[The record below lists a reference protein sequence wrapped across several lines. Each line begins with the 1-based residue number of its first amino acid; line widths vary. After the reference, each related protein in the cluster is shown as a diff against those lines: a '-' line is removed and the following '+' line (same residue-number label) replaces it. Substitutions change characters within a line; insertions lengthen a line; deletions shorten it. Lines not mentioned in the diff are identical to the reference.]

1 MPRRRA
7 SRRKS
12 RRKTVFSILLSGLL
26 LIILGLAVYF
36 VSSYLKNSDKAA
48 GSKTQTHVVNPK
60 KDPEEKK
67 ETTTSSQA
75 PVSSFD
81 LAAIAAGDYTS
92 AAGTWTNE
100 LGDNL
105 KLNATGLESAAI
117 RSVTEFTL
125 ASGQATGDGIYQ
137 ATLTSADG
145 TVVYN
150 LLFVKGGTTI
160 PAERFTEGHSDTSD
174 TARDRLYISSETL
187 FGDDNF
193 SKSVLYKSDQQ
204 NQ

>member
-12 RRKTVFSILLSGLL
+12 RRKTVFSILLLGLL
-26 LIILGLAVYF
+26 LIIIGLAVYF
-36 VSSYLKNSDKAA
+36 ASAYFKNSDKRA

-60 KDPEEKK
+60 KDPEEKE

-75 PVSSFD
+75 PAPSLD
-81 LAAIAAGDYTS
+81 LAAIAAGDYAS

-100 LGDNL
+100 AGDSL
-105 KLNATGLESAAI
+105 KLNATGLESASIQKA
-117 RSVTEFTL
+117 TDFTL
-125 ASGQATGDGIYQ
+125 TPGQATSDTIYQ
-137 ATLTSADG
+137 ATLSSADG

-160 PAERFTEGHSDTSD
+160 PAEFFTEGYSDTSD
-174 TARDRLYISSETL
+174 TSRDRLYISAETV
-187 FGDDNF
+187 FANDDF
-193 SKSVLYKSDQQ
+193 SKSVLYKSDSE
-204 NQ
+204 